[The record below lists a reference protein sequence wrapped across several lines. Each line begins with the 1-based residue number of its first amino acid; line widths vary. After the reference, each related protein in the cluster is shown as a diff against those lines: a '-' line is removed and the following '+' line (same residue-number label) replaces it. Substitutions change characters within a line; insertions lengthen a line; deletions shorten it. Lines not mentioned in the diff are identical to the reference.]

1 LNYRLQEEA
10 VDAQVNKSFIEQWL
24 MRLWTIVS
32 PRPQCFWLFLARINE
47 LALLCA
53 SRYVDCCEF
62 SAAHEFLVE
71 PNCVLLQVKEGR
83 TLVSQD
89 GGGRAGTLLRCLYDL
104 LKRSGYLTEDYLLSI
119 SRRAEK
125 IAQTAEAEQGHIIQA
140 ALKEAQAEDERFI
153 ARVPDLHRGYIA
165 KAQERAE
172 QTVAE
177 LKRRYDE
184 RHVQLRN
191 MAEERE
197 GEALAAAFQVLISP
211 EL

>member
-1 LNYRLQEEA
+1 LTPVNPSAGTNLALRFQAGIFFVLALSYAPPKADEAKA
-10 VDAQVNKSFIEQWL
+10 VDDTLQ
-24 MRLWTIVS
+24 RL
-32 PRPQCFWLFLARINE
+32 LDAE
-47 LALLCA
+47 M
-53 SRYVDCCEF
+53 
-62 SAAHEFLVE
+62 
-71 PNCVLLQVKEGR
+71 
-83 TLVSQD
+83 
-89 GGGRAGTLLRCLYDL
+89 
-104 LKRSGYLTEDYLLSI
+104 
-119 SRRAEK
+119 RAEK

-197 GEALAAAFQVLISP
+197 EEALTAAFQVLISP